1 MKPISQLSPEEA
13 KELLFYISPNGI
25 TIPLS
30 KISSLTH
37 ESVTIAGKVYEIDQ
51 QLYEILMDKLT
62 TYEGVK
68 LMYAQDDLA
77 KQASKLTETA
87 FAANFKEYFEHMDEV
102 IEHINSQASRVVS
115 HLQSAV
121 DNVKSKADSTLDNID
136 SINTSIKPFKQFVAD
151 TDLSDLKSSV
161 KAHIE
166 QLKPVKDE
174 LGQVIAHLKELF
186 REK

>member
-13 KELLFYISPNGI
+13 KELLFYTSPNGI

-37 ESVTIAGKVYEIDQ
+37 KSVTIAGKEYEISQ
-51 QLYEILMDKLT
+51 TLYETIMNKLT
-62 TYEGVK
+62 TYECVK

-102 IEHINSQASRVVS
+102 IEHINSQASKVVS

-121 DNVKSKADSTLDNID
+121 DNVKSKADSTLANID
-136 SINTSIKPFKQFVAD
+136 SINTSIKPFKQFAAD

-161 KAHIE
+161 KTHVE

-186 REK
+186 SEK